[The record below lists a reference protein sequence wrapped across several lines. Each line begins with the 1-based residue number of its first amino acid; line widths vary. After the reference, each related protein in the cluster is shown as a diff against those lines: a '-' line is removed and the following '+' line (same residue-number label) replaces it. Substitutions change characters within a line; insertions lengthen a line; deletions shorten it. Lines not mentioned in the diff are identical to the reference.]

1 MLALANAEPERCAAA
16 FAGDA
21 AAQLDLVPSHRA
33 ARRGFPDGLKALVA
47 DRFGTSRVARLG

>member
-21 AAQLDLVPSHRA
+21 AAQLDLVPSHKA
-33 ARRGFPDGLKALVA
+33 ARRSFPDGLKALVA